1 MSAFNDPTPDG
12 WHVVPMDDLRPH
24 ESKSTCW
31 CNPVPDVEE
40 PAVWIHNS
48 LDGREHTIEKGV
60 TQ

>member
-1 MSAFNDPTPDG
+1 MAGYSDPAPDG

-48 LDGREHTIEKGV
+48 LDGREHTKEKGV
-60 TQ
+60 LQ

>member
-1 MSAFNDPTPDG
+1 MSAFNDPALDG

-40 PAVWIHNS
+40 PAV
-48 LDGREHTIEKGV
+48 
-60 TQ
+60 